1 MLWLGEG
8 LKGLRGL
15 RLNFTGVSA
24 AESISGAGAE
34 LYCSYPCGSG
44 RARSTVSCVVIV
56 KVWGK
61 SGQKEEGGRKK
72 GFK

>member
-15 RLNFTGVSA
+15 RLSFTGVSA
-24 AESISGAGAE
+24 AEISGAGAE
-34 LYCSYPCGSG
+34 LCCFYPCGSG
-44 RARSTVSCVVIV
+44 RARSTVSSVVMV

-61 SGQKEEGGRKK
+61 SGLKEERGSKK